1 MRDPAVLYEKEGDYG
16 IIFRGRLRNCEVY
29 KPIIAAVKGYC
40 VAGGTE
46 IVQTTDIR
54 VAAEDAQF
62 AIAEVIDAVGRMS
75 QMLAASEQEK

>member
-1 MRDPAVLYEKEGDYG
+1 MPDPAVLYEKEGGYG
-16 IIFRGRLRNCEVY
+16 IIFKGLLRNYKVY

-40 VAGGTE
+40 VADGTE